1 VKLAPE
7 PLEDGQGRHYLHMTT
22 TTFETDLPRAERQR
36 LTSELLAKAHNAE
49 GEEQGRLHEEVI
61 LLNAAVAR
69 SIAHRYTGRGIP
81 RADLEQVA
89 YTALVR
95 AAKSFRPDR
104 ADDFLTYAVPTIRG
118 EVKRWFRDHGWTVRP
133 PRPIQELQ
141 STLLRIGS
149 ERGNLP
155 TAELAE
161 IADVPEKKVREALDA
176 RGCFT
181 PTSLDAPL
189 RPSDAQ
195 SSAEATIG
203 DMLPGI
209 DGGMADCETRLTL
222 EQAIKTLCPRDQ
234 LVVRLRYLEDRSQAE
249 IGETIGVTQTQVSR
263 ILTRIIDDL
272 RGELEGVGIAA

>member
-1 VKLAPE
+1 
-7 PLEDGQGRHYLHMTT
+7 MTT

-36 LTSELLAKAHNAE
+36 LTSELLAKAHHAD
-49 GEEQGRLHEEVI
+49 GKEQERLLEEVI

-69 SIAHRYTGRGIP
+69 SIAHRYNGRGIP
-81 RADLEQVA
+81 RTDLEQVA
-89 YTALVR
+89 YMALVR
-95 AAKSFRPDR
+95 AAKSFHPDR

-155 TAELAE
+155 TSELAE
-161 IADVPEKKVREALDA
+161 IADVPEQKVREALDA

-189 RPSDAQ
+189 RAGDGQ
-195 SSAEATIG
+195 SSGEATIG

-209 DGGMADCETRLTL
+209 DGGLADCETRLAL
-222 EQAIKTLCPRDQ
+222 EQAINTLNKRDQ

-263 ILTRIIDDL
+263 ILTRIIDEL
-272 RGELEGVGIAA
+272 RGQLEGVGIAA

>member
-1 VKLAPE
+1 
-7 PLEDGQGRHYLHMTT
+7 MTT
-22 TTFETDLPRAERQR
+22 TTFETTTAFETDLPRAERQR
-36 LTSELLAKAHNAE
+36 LTSELLAKAHRAE
-49 GEEQGRLHEEVI
+49 GEEKDRLLEEVI

-89 YTALVR
+89 YIALVR
-95 AAKSFRPDR
+95 AAKSFHPDR
-104 ADDFLTYAVPTIRG
+104 ADDFLTFAVPTIRG

-149 ERGNLP
+149 ERGTLP

-161 IADVPEKKVREALDA
+161 IADVPEQKVREALDA

-189 RPSDAQ
+189 RPNDAQ
-195 SSAEATIG
+195 SSDATIG

-209 DGGMADCETRLTL
+209 DGGLGDCETRLAL
-222 EQAIKTLCPRDQ
+222 EQAISGLCPRDQ
-234 LVVRLRYLEDRSQAE
+234 LVVRLRFLEDRSQAE
-249 IGETIGVTQTQVSR
+249 IGEAIGVTQTQVSR
-263 ILTRIIDDL
+263 ILTRIIDEL
-272 RGELEGVGIAA
+272 RGQLEDVGIAA

>member
-1 VKLAPE
+1 
-7 PLEDGQGRHYLHMTT
+7 MTT
-22 TTFETDLPRAERQR
+22 MTFDKDLPRAERQQ
-36 LTSELLAKAHNAE
+36 LTSELLEAAHIAE
-49 GEEQGRLHEEVI
+49 GDERDRLLEEVI

-69 SIAHRYTGRGIP
+69 SIAHRYIGRGIP

-89 YTALVR
+89 YMALIR
-95 AAKSFRPDR
+95 AAKSFHPDR

-155 TAELAE
+155 TTELAE
-161 IADVPEKKVREALDA
+161 ILGVPEQKVREALDA

-181 PTSLDAPL
+181 PSSLDAPL
-189 RPSDAQ
+189 RSGDGQ
-195 SSAEATIG
+195 SSVDATIG

-209 DGGMADCETRLTL
+209 DGGLSDCETRLAL
-222 EQAIKTLCPRDQ
+222 EQAISALSPRDQ
-234 LVVRLRYLEDRSQAE
+234 LVVRLRFLEDRSQAE

-263 ILTRIIDDL
+263 ILTRIVEEL
-272 RGELEGVGIAA
+272 RAQLEGVELAA

>member
-1 VKLAPE
+1 
-7 PLEDGQGRHYLHMTT
+7 MTT

-36 LTSELLAKAHNAE
+36 LTSELLAKAHTAE
-49 GEEQGRLHEEVI
+49 GEEQDRILEEVI

-89 YTALVR
+89 YIALVR
-95 AAKSFRPDR
+95 AAKSFHPDR

-155 TAELAE
+155 TSELAE
-161 IADVPEKKVREALDA
+161 IAHVPEQKVREALDA

-181 PTSLDAPL
+181 PSSLDAPL
-189 RPSDAQ
+189 RPGEAQ
-195 SSAEATIG
+195 SSAEATLG

-209 DGGMADCETRLTL
+209 DGGLADCETRLAL
-222 EQAIKTLCPRDQ
+222 EQAIRVLCPRDQ
-234 LVVRLRYLEDRSQAE
+234 LVVRMRFIEDRSQAE
-249 IGETIGVTQTQVSR
+249 IGEAIGVTQTQVSR
-263 ILTRIIDDL
+263 ILTRIIDEL
-272 RGELEGVGIAA
+272 RVQLEGVGIAA

>member
-1 VKLAPE
+1 
-7 PLEDGQGRHYLHMTT
+7 MTT
-22 TTFETDLPRAERQR
+22 TTFDKDLPRAERQQ
-36 LTSELLAKAHNAE
+36 LTSELLESAHLAE
-49 GEEQGRLHEEVI
+49 GDERDRLLEEVI

-89 YTALVR
+89 YMALVR
-95 AAKSFRPDR
+95 AAKSFHPDR

-141 STLLRIGS
+141 STLLKIGS

-155 TAELAE
+155 TSELAE
-161 IADVPEKKVREALDA
+161 IVAMPEKKVREALDA

-181 PTSLDAPL
+181 PSSLDAPL
-189 RPSDAQ
+189 RAVDGQ
-195 SSAEATIG
+195 SSEATIG

-209 DGGMADCETRLTL
+209 DGGLSDCETRLAL
-222 EQAIKTLCPRDQ
+222 EQAISSLSPRDQ
-234 LVVRLRYLEDRSQAE
+234 LVVRLRFIEDRSQAE

-263 ILTRIIDDL
+263 ILTRIVDEL
-272 RGELEGVGIAA
+272 RAQLEDVELAA